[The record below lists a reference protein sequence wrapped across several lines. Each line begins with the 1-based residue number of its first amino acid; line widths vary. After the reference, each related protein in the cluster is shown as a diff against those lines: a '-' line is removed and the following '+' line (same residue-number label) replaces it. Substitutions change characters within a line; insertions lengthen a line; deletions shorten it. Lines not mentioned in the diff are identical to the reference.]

1 MKQFYIYLLLFFATP
16 FAFAQ
21 LTPPANLQSYYTDV
35 DFNKTGIDLF
45 NDLATTTA
53 AKHTNYLSYTP
64 GIWEACKIT
73 DEDPLNS
80 NNVLLIYGYNDN
92 DGNYVTDRS
101 RSKNANG
108 GTQGTDWNREH
119 TFPNSLGN
127 PSLNSGGT
135 NVPPYADAHNLRPA
149 DVTMNS
155 NRGNLKFATSSGN
168 AGNVSGN
175 WYPGD
180 EWKGDVAR
188 IIMYMYLRYGT
199 QCLPSYVAVGS
210 TNTVDANMINLLLE
224 WNAQDPISTIED
236 ARNAYH
242 GDANNTYGQGNR
254 NPFIDNP
261 YLATVIWG
269 GAQAENR
276 WGSNPPADTE
286 APSTPT
292 NLMASNITANTVD
305 LSWTASTDNVGVT
318 TYNIYVDNAYYV
330 STNSAATTITV
341 TGLSPNTTYTFAV
354 LAADFA
360 NNSSGLSTPINAT
373 TLEATSGGTYCAFET
388 FESIPANSSSYSDI
402 TWTGDDG
409 GQWTAGRARTDQV
422 LNNRAIAID
431 VRNTSAGFITSPSIA
446 GGMGELTAST
456 QRAFSGGTGTLNVLV
471 NGNLV
476 GTLPYN
482 DMVQTTTIPNIN
494 IEGNVSVTISET
506 STGGD
511 RVIID
516 DLTWTC
522 YSTLSTTDYELADI
536 KMYPNPLKTNTLQF
550 ETQENLQVTIYNVL
564 GKEILSTNLKH
575 ENNKIHVDFLKPG
588 MYIVTLTTAHGSITK
603 KLIRQ

>member
-269 GAQAENR
+269 GHK
-276 WGSNPPADTE
+276 PK
-286 APSTPT
+286 
-292 NLMASNITANTVD
+292 I
-305 LSWTASTDNVGVT
+305 VG
-318 TYNIYVDNAYYV
+318 D
-330 STNSAATTITV
+330 
-341 TGLSPNTTYTFAV
+341 
-354 LAADFA
+354 
-360 NNSSGLSTPINAT
+360 PIH
-373 TLEATSGGTYCAFET
+373 LP
-388 FESIPANSSSYSDI
+388 IPKHLLHLLILWLQISQPI
-402 TWTGDDG
+402 
-409 GQWTAGRARTDQV
+409 
-422 LNNRAIAID
+422 
-431 VRNTSAGFITSPSIA
+431 PSI
-446 GGMGELTAST
+446 
-456 QRAFSGGTGTLNVLV
+456 
-471 NGNLV
+471 
-476 GTLPYN
+476 
-482 DMVQTTTIPNIN
+482 
-494 IEGNVSVTISET
+494 
-506 STGGD
+506 
-511 RVIID
+511 
-516 DLTWTC
+516 
-522 YSTLSTTDYELADI
+522 
-536 KMYPNPLKTNTLQF
+536 
-550 ETQENLQVTIYNVL
+550 
-564 GKEILSTNLKH
+564 
-575 ENNKIHVDFLKPG
+575 
-588 MYIVTLTTAHGSITK
+588 
-603 KLIRQ
+603 